1 MDLESE
7 PASWTFRSIAVSTLA
22 GLHRRCSPP
31 LLAGRRT
38 HLEFAALTRAL
49 PDTAWGS
56 AARVGPPIADSS
68 FFTARHNST
77 HRVSTCKHIAST
89 AAPNEEGHIMDSEQ
103 LLAEIREANLTY
115 LMLAQNLIRKD
126 RAEALYRLGLT
137 EEAADLLGMLSTA
150 QLLKIASSNM
160 LLCRFRVDDDLVW
173 NLLTSHNVKKVDNS
187 TTTQLHASIL
197 MAGRFAES
205 MAAN

>member
-1 MDLESE
+1 
-7 PASWTFRSIAVSTLA
+7 
-22 GLHRRCSPP
+22 
-31 LLAGRRT
+31 
-38 HLEFAALTRAL
+38 
-49 PDTAWGS
+49 
-56 AARVGPPIADSS
+56 
-68 FFTARHNST
+68 
-77 HRVSTCKHIAST
+77 
-89 AAPNEEGHIMDSEQ
+89 MDSDQ

-137 EEAADLLGMLSTA
+137 EEAADLLSMLSTA

-187 TTTQLHASIL
+187 TTTQLLASIL